1 MELTTMVVVGFGLQH
16 IALPSILDGRYMFS
30 RFLPSLPGLLN
41 AVVYLRIRRLL
52 PLIIG
57 HWAAN
62 FLSVLTLAVLPMLKQ

>member
-1 MELTTMVVVGFGLQH
+1 MLW
-16 IALPSILDGRYMFS
+16 
-30 RFLPSLPGLLN
+30 RFLPSLLLGLLN

-62 FLSVLTLAVLPMLKQ
+62 ALSVLTLAVLPMLR